1 MSVNL
6 PIPEE
11 VGVFYDRYTRLF
23 EILWG
28 DSLHFG
34 YWPPGSPPD
43 SIEEGQDRFTELLAS
58 KMEGKADRRLLDV
71 GCGTG
76 RATLLLAQRT
86 KSQLTGINISA
97 RQIDAANSRA
107 SKMGLSQQAKFQV
120 ADALAIPFADGSFDG
135 AWAVESLLHMPDL
148 ARAVSEL
155 RRVLKAGSRLVVSDV
170 VLVNRPSVDD
180 DQYYRGVFPV
190 APAIPQDDYVKI
202 LTAADF
208 EVDDVLDVTPRVERT
223 LALTLENIDKRAGE
237 IREVYGP
244 DFGAM
249 LKDSWTKGIRIHL
262 ASFGYSVFA
271 GRAI

>member
-1 MSVNL
+1 MSVDL
-6 PIPEE
+6 PDPEE
-11 VGVFYDRYTRLF
+11 VGLFYDRYTRLF

-34 YWPPGSPPD
+34 YWPSGSTAG
-43 SIEEGQDRFTELLAS
+43 SIEEGQDRFTDLLAS
-58 KMEGKADRRLLDV
+58 KMGDKSGRRLLDV

-76 RATLLLAQRT
+76 RATLSLAQKT
-86 KSQLTGINISA
+86 KSHLTGINISA
-97 RQIDAANSRA
+97 RQVEAAKSRA
-107 SKMGLSQQAKFQV
+107 IKMGLGEQATFEV

-148 ARAVSEL
+148 ARAASEL
-155 RRVLKAGSRLVVSDV
+155 RRVVKAGSRIVVSDV

-190 APAIPQDDYVKI
+190 APAIPQGDYVRI
-202 LTAADF
+202 LEAADF
-208 EVDDVLDVTPRVERT
+208 EVDDVLDVTPHVERT
-223 LALTLENIDKRAGE
+223 LSLTLENIDKRAGD

-244 DFGAM
+244 DFAAM
-249 LKDSWTKGIRIHL
+249 LKDSWGKGIGIHL

-271 GRAI
+271 GRAA